1 MTDTRNEFI
10 LTVVVRKRDD
20 LEHPTDSGEAIRMA
34 RQLLEQG
41 SFLDVV
47 SVVGRRRFVDL
58 PEPTDGQTDLAIPD
72 NAPARPESL

>member
-1 MTDTRNEFI
+1 MTDTTNEFI

-20 LEHPTDSGEAIRMA
+20 LEHPTDSVGAITMV

-47 SVVGRRRFVDL
+47 SVVGRRRFTAI
-58 PEPTDGQTDLAIPD
+58 PEPTEGQTDLAIPD
-72 NAPARPESL
+72 NTPTRPESL